1 MHALVAYESPGGNI
15 REVAHAAANEPES
28 RTTVERVT
36 SELAPANLARHDS
49 VVVVGATHAFSMTRA
64 STWHAA
70 MENDDA
76 PEIGMTKGDTT
87 EVMPPL

>member
-1 MHALVAYESPGGNI
+1 MIGKLGPW
-15 REVAHAAANEPES
+15 AHAQQGI
-28 RTTVERVT
+28 TV
-36 SELAPANLARHDS
+36 APSNLVRHDP
-49 VVVVGATHAFSMTRA
+49 VAVGGPTHAFSTTRA

-70 MENDDA
+70 MGNDDA